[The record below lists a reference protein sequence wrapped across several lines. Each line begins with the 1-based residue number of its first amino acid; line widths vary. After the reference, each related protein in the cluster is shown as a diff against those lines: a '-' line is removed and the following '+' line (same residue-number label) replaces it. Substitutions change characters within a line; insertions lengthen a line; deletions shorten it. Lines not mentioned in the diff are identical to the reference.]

1 MSSSA
6 PSYIPSLDGLR
17 AVSIAFVFFAHAGV
31 SPLIPGGFGVT
42 VFFFL
47 SGYLITSLLIQE
59 QASHGFIA
67 IRAFYLRRIVRL
79 GPPLLIT
86 LAFAALLVLLG
97 LANGD
102 LAPATIASQIFFYTN
117 YFNLYGPDVGN
128 NVSGLGILWSLAVEE
143 HFYLFYPWVFI
154 LLARGKIG
162 LNAIAG
168 LIALILIWRCICFF
182 FLGISDWEIYTR
194 TDTRIDSMLYGCL
207 LALMAGRGLDRKW
220 FPDKAMYP
228 LIALACA
235 VLIVTFLLRDPA
247 FRSTIRYSLQGLALM
262 PIFHFAVTRHEVW
275 MFRPLNWKPVRKIGQ
290 YSYTLYLVHFVI
302 IKAMILQNVATGNIL
317 VFTAVAGALSIA
329 YAALV
334 FEIAEKPLKPLRQRL
349 TGH

>member
-1 MSSSA
+1 MS
-6 PSYIPSLDGLR
+6 PSGNYIPSLDGLR

-59 QASHGFIA
+59 HAQHQSIA
-67 IRAFYLRRIVRL
+67 IKAFYLRRVVRL

-97 LANGD
+97 IADGD
-102 LAPATIASQIFFYTN
+102 LAPATILSQIFFYTN

-128 NVSGLGILWSLAVEE
+128 NVQGLGILWSLAVEE

-154 LLARGKIG
+154 LLARGRIG
-162 LNAIAG
+162 LRTIA
-168 LIALILIWRCICFF
+168 ALLAAVLIWRMICFYGF
-182 FLGISDWEIYTR
+182 GTSAWEIYTR

-207 LALMAGRGLDRKW
+207 LALMAGQGKSGKW
-220 FPDKAMYP
+220 FPDKYMYP
-228 LIALACA
+228 LLGLACA
-235 VLIVTFLLRDPA
+235 TLIVTFVLRDPA

-262 PIFHFAVTRHEVW
+262 PIFHFAVTRHELW
-275 MFRPLNWKPVRKIGQ
+275 MFKPLNWKPIRRIGQ

-302 IKAMILQNVATGNIL
+302 IKAMILQGFNQDNIL
-317 VFTAVAGALSIA
+317 LFTAVAALLSLA

-334 FEIAEKPLKPLRQRL
+334 FEFAEKPLKPLRQRL